1 MQQSSI
7 NRNGPTSRTGKTAKL
22 CKIVPR
28 FIRHHLITKRT
39 KLQVLILGVV
49 IGLLLSLFIYAISD
63 KPKYVYIPKEHFV
76 TANDSLGLDSIAAQ
90 YCPEFVS
97 WEDYRNW
104 VREHNRT
111 EDGYIYPGDTVVVAD
126 VVEV

>member
-1 MQQSSI
+1 MQHQTA

-22 CKIVPR
+22 CKILTR
-28 FIRHHLITKRT
+28 FIHYHLITQKT
-39 KLQVLILGVV
+39 KKQVLILGL
-49 IGLLLSLFIYAISD
+49 ILGLSLSLLVYTAFD
-63 KPKYVYIPKEHFV
+63 RPEYVYIPKEHFV
-76 TANDSLGLDSIAAQ
+76 TNADSLGLDSIAAK
-90 YCPEFVS
+90 YCPEFVP
-97 WEDYRNW
+97 WEEYRNW

>member
-1 MQQSSI
+1 MQHQMA

-22 CKIVPR
+22 CKILTR
-28 FIRHHLITKRT
+28 FIRYHLITRRT
-39 KLQVLILGVV
+39 KMQVLILG
-49 IGLLLSLFIYAISD
+49 ILFGMLLSLIIFAICD
-63 KPKYVYIPKEHFV
+63 KPEYVYIPKEHFV

-90 YCPEFVS
+90 YCPEFVP
-97 WEDYRNW
+97 WEEYRNW